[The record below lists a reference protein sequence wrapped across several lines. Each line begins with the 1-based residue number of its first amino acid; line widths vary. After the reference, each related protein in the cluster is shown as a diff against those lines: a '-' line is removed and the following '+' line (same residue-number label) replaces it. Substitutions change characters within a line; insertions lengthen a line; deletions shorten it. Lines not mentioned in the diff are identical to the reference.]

1 VERRTRLTDVEF
13 QQWCQQLHL
22 STATCEHLARMRAAP
37 PGRRVQRRGHNVS
50 GTYPS
55 HKMGVTIQFESHTLE
70 LGAIYLMEHDERV
83 LEFYDQPQ
91 PGLKLSYRTKS
102 GHKTTPYHT
111 PDFLVLRRDGATF
124 EEWKFEARLQELAEA
139 QPQRYRRAEDSAWH
153 CPPGEAAA
161 GALGLAYRVRSSTEL
176 SPTLIQNLAFL
187 EDYWLVPAHVAP
199 EVRARVLERVQRE
212 PGITLEVLLATEAG
226 IRAQEVYALLAS
238 EQIYVDLTA
247 APLVPHW
254 GVRLFPDQA
263 ARDAQ
268 ASLRASTGKGRWGGA
283 PFALRPPTLLVNTRF
298 LWDGQPW
305 TLVNLGEQ
313 TTTLLP
319 DTGQPMQLPSAF
331 FLRLV
336 EAGAMT
342 LPASSEHAATPPE
355 VQARMAA
362 ASPTDMREANR
373 RFRLVQA
380 YLQRQEALYEG
391 VAARTLRRWAKQFH
405 EAQASYGSGYVGLLP
420 RTASRG
426 NRLPKAP
433 EEARRFLDTYLAQ
446 HYETPRRA
454 PAWEVYLAY
463 QRACEQA
470 HIFALSV
477 RTFYRRIKARAGP
490 EQTEQREGSRAAYAK
505 TPQYLA
511 LTPTTPRH
519 GDRPFAIVH
528 LDHTPLDVELRAST
542 TGRLL
547 GRPSAT
553 FLTDAY
559 SRRLLA
565 VYLSFDP
572 PSYRACM
579 MALRIGVQ
587 RTGRFPQALVVD
599 GGPEFRSVYFDLL
612 LARHSCLK
620 KVRPKDQPRFGS
632 VIERLFGTTNTEFV
646 HTLLGNTQAAKRP
659 RLLTHAIDP
668 KRAAVWALGDL
679 YEDLCEWA
687 YEVYDQQDHPALGQS
702 PRDAFLQGLVQGG
715 EREQRTIPYDADFL
729 MATSPSTH
737 KGTAK
742 VEPGRGIKVHGLY
755 YKHPA
760 LHAPDVERTQVD
772 VRFDPFDIGVAYAYV
787 QQRWVQCQSEYYSVL
802 RGHSE
807 RELLLASAEIRRA
820 RQQHQQ
826 RATVTGAR
834 LAEFLA
840 NVQAHE
846 AVLVQRWRDLE
857 ARQVFEVIAS
867 QRLNAEVVVTSG
879 AIHEATVD
887 TRPDT
892 PVVAPLDLER
902 LPRFEVTHE

>member
-1 VERRTRLTDVEF
+1 
-13 QQWCQQLHL
+13 
-22 STATCEHLARMRAAP
+22 
-37 PGRRVQRRGHNVS
+37 
-50 GTYPS
+50 
-55 HKMGVTIQFESHTLE
+55 MGLTIQFESHTLE
-70 LGAIYLMEHDERV
+70 LGAIYLMEHDEGV

-111 PDFLVLRRDGATF
+111 PDFLVLRPDGATL
-124 EEWKFEARLQELAEA
+124 EEWKFEARLEELALA
-139 QPQRYRRAEDSAWH
+139 QPQRYQRAEDGTWR

-161 GALGLAYRVRSSTEL
+161 GALGLAYRVRSSAEL

-187 EDYWLVPAHVAP
+187 EDYWLVPAHVPP
-199 EVRARVLERVQRE
+199 EIRTRVQERVQRE
-212 PGITLEVLLATEAG
+212 PGITLDLLL
-226 IRAQEVYALLAS
+226 AQEVPLRAQHIYALLAS

-254 GVRLFPDQA
+254 GVSLFPDQA
-263 ARDAQ
+263 TAEAQ
-268 ASLRASTGKGRWGGA
+268 VSLRVSTGRGRWGGA
-283 PFALRPPTLLVNTRF
+283 PFAPRPPTLVVNTRF
-298 LWDGQPW
+298 LWDEQPW

-336 EAGAMT
+336 EAGTIT
-342 LPASSEHAATPPE
+342 LPMSSEHATTPPE

-362 ASPTDMREANR
+362 ASPADIREANR

-380 YLQRQEALYEG
+380 YLQRAVPLYED
-391 VAARTLRRWAKQFH
+391 VALRTLRRWAQQFH
-405 EAQASYGSGYVGLLP
+405 EAQASLGSGYLGLLP
-420 RTASRG
+420 RTARRG

-433 EEARRFLDTYLAQ
+433 EEARRFLDTYLAD

-477 RTFYRRIKARAGP
+477 RTFYRRIKERAGP
-490 EQTEQREGSRAAYAK
+490 EQTEKREGARAAYADM
-505 TPQYLA
+505 PQYLA

-547 GRPSAT
+547 GKPYAT

-579 MALRIGVQ
+579 MVLRIGVQ

-612 LARHSCLK
+612 LARYSCLK
-620 KVRPKDQPRFGS
+620 KVRPKHEPRAGS

-646 HTLLGNTQAAKRP
+646 HQLLGNTQAAKRP
-659 RLLTHAIDP
+659 RLLTRAIDP
-668 KRAAVWALGDL
+668 KRAAVWTLGDL
-679 YEDLCEWA
+679 YEDLCAWA

-702 PRDAFLQGLVQGG
+702 PRAAFLQGLVQGG
-715 EREQRTIPYDADFL
+715 EREQRAIPYDEDFL
-729 MATSPSTH
+729 MATSPSTR

-760 LHAPDVERTQVD
+760 LFAPEVERTQVD

-787 QQRWVQCQSEYYSVL
+787 QHRWVQCQSDAYSVL

-826 RATVTGAR
+826 SATATAAR

-846 AVLVQRWRDLE
+846 AILAQRWRDLE

-867 QRLNAEVVVTSG
+867 RRSDAGAVFAGGAARVVHAGVPGPAS
-879 AIHEATVD
+879 
-887 TRPDT
+887 
-892 PVVAPLDLER
+892 VVAPLDLER